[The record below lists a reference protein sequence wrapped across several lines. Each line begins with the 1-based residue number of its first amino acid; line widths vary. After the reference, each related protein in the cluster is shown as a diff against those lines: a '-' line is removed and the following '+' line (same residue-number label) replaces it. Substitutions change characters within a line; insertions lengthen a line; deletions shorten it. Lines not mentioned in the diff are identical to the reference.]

1 MPDRTARSPAEL
13 RQLLHSRAQVV
24 AALRR
29 ALDER
34 GVLEVQTACI
44 VGAPVSDPNL
54 QSLLVLDAAAC
65 EAPGSGAER
74 FFQTSPEYLMKRL
87 LVAGSGDIWQLCP
100 VARAGE
106 RGRLHNPE
114 FTMLEWYRL
123 DWDMERLIDEVAALC
138 NLALA
143 ALGKPARPVTR
154 LRYRDAFQ
162 DALQLDPLVCDDA
175 ALREAVAPLNLSAPT
190 RNNASRDEL
199 LDLLMGAVIGPG
211 LGRGDWCFVTHYP
224 ASQAA
229 LARLDPVDPRVAL
242 RFELYAD
249 GIELANGFDELADA
263 GEQCARFEADNALRR
278 QRGLPVYPLDR
289 RLLDALAAGLPACSG
304 VAVGVDRLLMVACGA
319 RHIDAVLPFA
329 WEDA

>member
-1 MPDRTARSPAEL
+1 M
-13 RQLLHSRAQVV
+13 RQLLHSRARILAV
-24 AALRR
+24 LRR

-34 GVLEVQTACI
+34 GALEVQTPCI

-54 QSLLVLDAAAC
+54 QSLLVLEEAACGASGAAAR
-65 EAPGSGAER
+65 R

-87 LVAGSGDIWQLCP
+87 LAAGSGDIWQLCP

-114 FTMLEWYRL
+114 FTMLEWYRIG
-123 DWDMERLIDEVAALC
+123 WDMERLIDEVAALC
-138 NLALA
+138 NLALGA
-143 ALGKPARPVTR
+143 MSRPARRVTR

-162 DALQLDPLVCDDA
+162 AALQLDPLTCDDA
-175 ALREAVAPLNLSAPT
+175 ALRDAVAPLNLPEST
-190 RNNASRDEL
+190 RTKASRDEL
-199 LDLLMGAVIGPG
+199 LDLLMGAVIGPR
-211 LGRGDWCFVTHYP
+211 LGGGDWCFVTHYP

-229 LARLDPVDPRVAL
+229 LARLDPADPRVAL

-263 GEQCARFEADNALRR
+263 AEQHARFEADNALRR
-278 QRGLPVYPLDR
+278 QRGLPVYPPDT

-329 WEDA
+329 WEEA